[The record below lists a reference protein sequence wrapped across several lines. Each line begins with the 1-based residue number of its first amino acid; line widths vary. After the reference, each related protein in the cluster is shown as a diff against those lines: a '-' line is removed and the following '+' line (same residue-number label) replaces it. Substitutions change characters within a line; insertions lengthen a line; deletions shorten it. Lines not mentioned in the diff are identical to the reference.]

1 VGNLSAPA
9 FEVSACRWQSL
20 ECTWLPCLVSE
31 PDEMASESLRDGNEE
46 IYTMN
51 AGGSDQRNL
60 TVHSASDSHPD
71 WQPTSWR

>member
-1 VGNLSAPA
+1 M
-9 FEVSACRWQSL
+9 
-20 ECTWLPCLVSE
+20 VSE